1 MWKPFE
7 FLYFGAC
14 EDLGRPMRLQR
25 LIDENP
31 NMRVQ
36 LTEPELVV
44 DAHKVV
50 QWQDWGGQPTDRWP
64 RRKRGTM
71 MGWRQSAGR
80 YSSFE
85 AHRPE
90 FESFGRCEVSDQ
102 WSCDI
107 QDVTGLSSSKSN
119 LEKFTSLDSMVETNS
134 REMIDEITEDKLH
147 KNLAH
152 GEIRILHREST
163 SDHFARYR
171 WDGRTLLMNSG
182 GSHHFAAARYIA
194 SRINRRV
201 PLHGRLHT
209 YSISPLA
216 LGALLRDFDMYAISD
231 DATISNGFH
240 HAMKMFRA
248 TYLWRH
254 LPRPYE
260 HARAIL
266 LPKNERRSMR
276 VSRALRE
283 AGMFDIGEHLVALTD
298 RQAACA

>member
-1 MWKPFE
+1 
-7 FLYFGAC
+7 
-14 EDLGRPMRLQR
+14 MRLLH

-31 NMRVQ
+31 SMCVQ
-36 LTEPELVV
+36 LTAPEQVI
-44 DAHKVV
+44 DANKVV
-50 QWQDWGGQPTDRWP
+50 QWQDWGGHSMDHWP
-64 RRKRGTM
+64 HRKRGTM
-71 MGWRQSAGR
+71 LGWKQSAGG

-85 AHRPE
+85 SHRPE
-90 FESFGRCEVSDQ
+90 FENFGRCEVEDQ

-134 REMIDEITEDKLH
+134 REMINEITEDKLH
-147 KNLAH
+147 ENLAH
-152 GEIRILHREST
+152 GEIRILHRDST

-216 LGALLRDFDMYAISD
+216 LGALLRDFDMFAISD
-231 DATISNGFH
+231 DAAISNGFH
-240 HAMKMFRA
+240 NAMMMFRA
-248 TYLWRH
+248 TYLWQH

-266 LPKNERRSMR
+266 LPKHERRSMR

-283 AGMFDIGEHLVALTD
+283 AGMFDIGAHLLALTD
-298 RQAACA
+298 RQAACS